1 MQNTFKA
8 DLSNHGS
15 IFVHELRTETAAAW
29 VEERLPKD
37 ALTFGEVRRSQAEVH
52 RRLRSRAVRDGA
64 RGRMNDELS
73 PTRSTGSRADSRRA
87 TWVTSG
93 HVELESKT

>member
-8 DLSNHGS
+8 DFSNHGS

-52 RRLRSRAVRDGA
+52 RRHRSRAVRDGA

-73 PTRSTGSRADSRRA
+73 PTRSTADSRRA

-93 HVELESKT
+93 HVELESKA

>member
-15 IFVHELRTETAAAW
+15 IFLLEVRTDTAVAW
-29 VEERLPKD
+29 VEKRLPED
-37 ALTFGEVRRSQAEVH
+37 VLTFGEVRRSRAQVH
-52 RRLRSRAVRDGA
+52 RRHRSRRRQRWA
-64 RGRMNDELS
+64 RGRINDQLQ
-73 PTRSTGSRADSRRA
+73 PTRTTDSRADSRRA

-93 HVELESKT
+93 PVELERKA